1 MLSLPAGSRLFQS
14 TRPRGARQTTS
25 FGDLMAERVSIH
37 APARGATGNLVGLL
51 AAKECFNPRAREGRD
66 IANRAVESRELVS
79 IHAPARGATK
89 EKHYELNRQDCFNP
103 RAREGRDKSARSLTA
118 AKECFNPRA
127 REGRDLFEGCFCGKK
142 TFQSTRPRGARRRG
156 AAGAAGSKRFNPRAR
171 EGRDPAV
178 SILKDALAGFNPRAR
193 EGRDCDKQRFSF
205 HNFRFNPRAR
215 EGRDQRRHL
224 DARHTV
230 RFNPRAREGRD
241 FRHLAGFIIFFVFQS
256 TRPRGARP
264 IQVKKKP
271 IRQKV
276 SIHAPARGATPQY
289 EYQWDAAQFQSTRP
303 RGARR
308 LNMSINGTLR
318 SFNPRAR
325 EGRDACVRLAG
336 AYSQRFNPRAR
347 EGRDGFPAWE
357 YAARR
362 VSIHAPARGA
372 TSGMVFFGSGA
383 FCFNPRA
390 REGRDRH

>member
-171 EGRDPAV
+171 EGRDTPRLRGIAWWSAFQSTRPRGARRRSGRASGCLSQFQSTRPRGARQPEAV
-178 SILKDALAGFNPRAR
+178 RLEEEQSFNPRAR
-193 EGRDCDKQRFSF
+193 EGRDPPSACSVEGCLEFQSTRPRGARRERLLACARSLEVSIHAPARGATTEDSTIVENCQC
-205 HNFRFNPRAR
+205 FNPRAR
-215 EGRDQRRHL
+215 EGRD
-224 DARHTV
+224 HTV
-230 RFNPRAREGRD
+230 FLPYDNP
-241 FRHLAGFIIFFVFQS
+241 
-256 TRPRGARP
+256 P
-264 IQVKKKP
+264 
-271 IRQKV
+271 KV
-276 SIHAPARGATPQY
+276 SIHAPARGATYTRSFQRRGG
-289 EYQWDAAQFQSTRP
+289 AFQSTRP

-308 LNMSINGTLR
+308 CLYR
-318 SFNPRAR
+318 SAQGNPR
-325 EGRDACVRLAG
+325 
-336 AYSQRFNPRAR
+336 
-347 EGRDGFPAWE
+347 
-357 YAARR
+357 
-362 VSIHAPARGA
+362 
-372 TSGMVFFGSGA
+372 
-383 FCFNPRA
+383 FNPRA